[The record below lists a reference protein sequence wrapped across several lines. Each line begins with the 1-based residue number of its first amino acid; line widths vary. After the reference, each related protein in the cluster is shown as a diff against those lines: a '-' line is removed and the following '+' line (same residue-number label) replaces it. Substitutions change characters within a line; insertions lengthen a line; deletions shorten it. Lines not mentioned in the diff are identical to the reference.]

1 MGATEVTIG
10 QFKQFCATCYKTQA
24 EQHHGSSQF
33 QSRVGRVFEAH
44 HCGND
49 LRWASKTRPHPTIP
63 ATSIWKEPW
72 EQHAVALKRAGSTYL
87 DPGFAV
93 TDDSNDARHLKLA
106 EEKIAAMK

>member
-24 EQHHGSSQF
+24 
-33 QSRVGRVFEAH
+33 
-44 HCGND
+44 
-49 LRWASKTRPHPTIP
+49 
-63 ATSIWKEPW
+63 